1 MSSSSPSAATIVA
14 KNLCESQSVRFS
26 DSYLAWLSYKRIHDA
41 KIIFNY
47 IRFFFHFYIKYMSLW
62 SYWICLWLMNNHNHC
77 YQSWCF
83 WMCLCP
89 TCVCFFFQLAKL
101 IKQFPYQQEKWL
113 ILIGIF
119 NFFFNFFEYHPFFS
133 LIFCPLINKN
143 DSSEL
148 HGWFNFPNQLKGE
161 KVCVCESEEWGRCDE
176 KMNKK

>member
-1 MSSSSPSAATIVA
+1 MTYYCSRESNDNDSIIILLFLIVDLFIEMTLITMVCRRRPLRPLPSSPKIYVKVKVFVS
-14 KNLCESQSVRFS
+14 L
-26 DSYLAWLSYKRIHDA
+26 
-41 KIIFNY
+41 IIFNY

-89 TCVCFFFQLAKL
+89 TCMWCFFFSQRAKL

-119 NFFFNFFEYHPFFS
+119 NFFFSISLNITPFFRW
-133 LIFCPLINKN
+133 
-143 DSSEL
+143 SSV
-148 HGWFNFPNQLKGE
+148 H
-161 KVCVCESEEWGRCDE
+161 
-176 KMNKK
+176 